1 MNLKSIA
8 LVLSGLAIIVA
19 CNSTKKSTT
28 STAVAPA
35 TPTTPSTPAVASK
48 PANGVYAPGEVEL
61 TAVKTKFPDAT
72 IETLKE
78 GYAIYAQGPC
88 TNCHKPKNIYDGS
101 DVHWKPVID
110 NMAEKAGITAAQKDA
125 VFKYVMAIRAAQT
138 K

>member
-72 IETLKE
+72 IEILKE

-88 TNCHKPKNIYDGS
+88 TNCHKPKTFMTEVMCTGNRSLII
-101 DVHWKPVID
+101 WQRKPVLVLHRKMLFL
-110 NMAEKAGITAAQKDA
+110 NM
-125 VFKYVMAIRAAQT
+125 
-138 K
+138 